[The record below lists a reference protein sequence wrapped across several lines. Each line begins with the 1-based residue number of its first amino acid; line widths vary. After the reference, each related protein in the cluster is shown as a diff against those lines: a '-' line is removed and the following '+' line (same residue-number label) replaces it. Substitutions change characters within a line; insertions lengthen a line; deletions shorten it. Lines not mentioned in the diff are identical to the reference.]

1 MNNFLT
7 FNTDFSIRYF
17 SILSL
22 LLMLVNL
29 MTIIFALFIKNDII
43 SGSGLKKSGTKILVS
58 AMEILILAGAI
69 MLFTDEEPSKPFASA
84 VLVSSIVFTIMLYW
98 GLMQIESV
106 SETSMETIEAII
118 GMIETNDE
126 NLDGHSL
133 HVQNLTMLLYDY
145 LPFGIRARLN
155 PMNLQYA
162 ALLLDIGKLRIP
174 RSIIEKKGKLLPSE
188 RNLIQRHPEICA
200 KIFETIPTIGAITEW
215 IRYHHERV
223 DGSGYYHL
231 KGNEIPLASRVLAV
245 ADTYS
250 AITMERSYRP
260 SLTHENAIAELK
272 LVAGSQLDSEIT
284 EIFCSIPESKFI
296 SCMNDVRERMKKY
309 KIDSFK

>member
-29 MTIIFALFIKNDII
+29 MTILFALFIKNDII

-58 AMEILILAGAI
+58 AMEILILSGAI
-69 MLFTDEEPSKPFASA
+69 MLFTEEEPSKPFASA

-118 GMIETNDE
+118 GMIEANDE

-145 LPFGIRARLN
+145 LPFG
-155 PMNLQYA
+155 
-162 ALLLDIGKLRIP
+162 
-174 RSIIEKKGKLLPSE
+174 
-188 RNLIQRHPEICA
+188 
-200 KIFETIPTIGAITEW
+200 
-215 IRYHHERV
+215 
-223 DGSGYYHL
+223 
-231 KGNEIPLASRVLAV
+231 
-245 ADTYS
+245 
-250 AITMERSYRP
+250 
-260 SLTHENAIAELK
+260 
-272 LVAGSQLDSEIT
+272 
-284 EIFCSIPESKFI
+284 
-296 SCMNDVRERMKKY
+296 
-309 KIDSFK
+309 